1 MDKNTGAKSIPVRLA
16 AVKVLQQVVGEGQ
29 SLSTQLA
36 YNLPRVAADE
46 RGLTQEICY
55 GVLRWLPQLDAILEK
70 LLGKPLKQ
78 KDIDVEMLLLVGIY
92 QLQHLNLPDYAVISE
107 TVEVAHK
114 LRKQWAK
121 ALVNGVLR
129 RFQRES
135 DKLLATLVDS
145 DEVEYLHPQWLIGK
159 LKKGWPQQWQQI
171 LEANNQRPPLTLRV
185 NLAQTSRQAFCQQLD
200 SAAIDYQIT
209 RFSHSGV
216 TLAKPM
222 SVEQIPGF
230 TEGLAS
236 VQDGA
241 AQLAAQL
248 LAPQAGERVLDACAA
263 PGGKTAHLLELA
275 PECEMTALDHDPLR
289 LERVEENL
297 ERLGMSAQVIAG
309 DAARPA
315 EWWDGQPFDRI
326 LLDAPCSATGVIRRH
341 PDIKVLRHPDDID
354 ALEALQRQILDALW
368 GLLKPGG
375 TLLYATC
382 SVLPQENSRQIARFI
397 ERTGDVAAVPIDGEW
412 GIESGAGRQIL
423 PGEDGMD
430 GFFYALLRKVEDVGQ
445 SIDAAT

>member
-1 MDKNTGAKSIPVRLA
+1 MAKQDAPKSIPARLA

-29 SLSTQLA
+29 SLSAQLA
-36 YNLPRVAADE
+36 YNLPRVAAEE
-46 RGLTQEICY
+46 RGLVQEICY

-70 LLGKPLKQ
+70 LLTKSIKR
-78 KDIDVEMLLLVGIY
+78 KDMDVEMLLLVGIY
-92 QLQHLNLPDYAVISE
+92 QLQHLNLPDYAAISE

-121 ALVNGVLR
+121 GLVNGVLR
-129 RFQRES
+129 NFQRDGEKIITGIDAYSES
-135 DKLLATLVDS
+135 DESK
-145 DEVEYLHPQWLIGK
+145 YLHPQWLIGK
-159 LKKGWPQQWQQI
+159 IKKSWPDSWEQI
-171 LEANNQRPPLTLRV
+171 LDANNQRPPMTLRV
-185 NLAQTSRQAFCQQLD
+185 NLAQTSREEFCRELD
-200 SAAIDYQIT
+200 GAGIEHQIAQ
-209 RFSHSGV
+209 FSRSGV

-222 SVEQIPGF
+222 PVDQIPGF
-230 TEGLAS
+230 IDGFAS

-248 LAPQAGERVLDACAA
+248 LAPESGDRILDACAA
-263 PGGKTAHLLELA
+263 PGGKTAHILESVS
-275 PECEMTALDHDPLR
+275 ECELTALDQDPLR

-297 ERLGMSAQVIAG
+297 ERLGLRAQVIAG
-309 DAARPA
+309 DAAKPD
-315 EWWDGQPFDRI
+315 EWWDGEAYDRI

-354 ALEALQRQILDALW
+354 TLVVLQRQILDAMW

-382 SVLPQENSRQIARFI
+382 SILPQENSRQIDSFI
-397 ERTGDVAAVPIDGEW
+397 ERTTDVEVVPIDGEW
-412 GIESGAGRQIL
+412 GTASGAGRQIL

-430 GFFYALLRKVEDVGQ
+430 GFFYAMLRK
-445 SIDAAT
+445 I